1 MPRLYQLAFQDPAFQ
16 PALFW
21 KVRITA
27 ACPWCGADMV
37 LGDREGGGSVVMCSV
52 CAHQRRIESSA
63 DEIAAAVLEKVGRK
77 LE

>member
-1 MPRLYQLAFQDPAFQ
+1 MPRLYQLAFQDPSFQ

-37 LGDREGGGSVVMCSV
+37 LGDREGGGAMVMCSV
-52 CAHQRRIESSA
+52 CAHQTPIRASA
-63 DEIAAAVLEKVGRK
+63 DDIAAAVLDKVGK
-77 LE
+77 K